1 MAGYPVFGTRHILLK
16 RFKMK
21 HIKWTAWSK
30 GIILLPYQCFLSYN
44 QTEVEGVMPF
54 RNGPDVT
61 TPLFFQAII
70 ERRFMAKQQFSPWC
84 TTNRSLVDPDFLKL
98 ILICNWIKNYLSKK
112 TEDAWRLERTSFV
125 EVTTPQQAPL
135 MKYLSVFNTGIT
147 YVFFTPKK
155 NPRQQRI
162 YLNVSKWLHT
172 IFWNR
177 PRIWAHLVNKFY
189 STYTEIATWPW
200 F

>member
-1 MAGYPVFGTRHILLK
+1 
-16 RFKMK
+16 MK
-21 HIKWTAWSK
+21 HIKWTPWSK
-30 GIILLPYQCFLSYN
+30 GIILLPYQWFLSYN

-70 ERRFMAKQQFSPWC
+70 KRRFMAKQQFSPWC
-84 TTNRSLVDPDFLKL
+84 TTNRSLVDHDFLKL
-98 ILICNWIKNYLSKK
+98 ILICNWIKTHLSKK
-112 TEDAWRLERTSFV
+112 TEDAWRLERTCFV
-125 EVTTPQQAPL
+125 EVPTRQQAPL
-135 MKYLSVFNTGIT
+135 MKHLSVFNTGIM

-155 NPRQQRI
+155 NPRQQRM

-177 PRIWAHLVNKFY
+177 PRILAHLVNKFY
-189 STYTEIATWPW
+189 STCTENATWPW

>member
-1 MAGYPVFGTRHILLK
+1 
-16 RFKMK
+16 MK

-70 ERRFMAKQQFSPWC
+70 KRRFMAKQQFSPWC
-84 TTNRSLVDPDFLKL
+84 TTNRSLVDHDFLKL
-98 ILICNWIKNYLSKK
+98 ILICNWIKTHLSKK
-112 TEDAWRLERTSFV
+112 TEDAWRLERTCFV
-125 EVTTPQQAPL
+125 EVPTRQQAPL
-135 MKYLSVFNTGIT
+135 MKHLSVFNTGIM
-147 YVFFTPKK
+147 YVFFTTKK
-155 NPRQQRI
+155 KPSAPSGYPPDFQTVQRM

-177 PRIWAHLVNKFY
+177 PLIWAHSVNKFY
-189 STYTEIATWPW
+189 STCTENATWPW